1 MVGNEANDDRRLNQ
15 PSLYISE
22 NYTYMKNV
30 LIIVFATIQCFMDKQ
45 TPRETLSGLCFHA
58 I

>member
-30 LIIVFATIQCFMDKQ
+30 LIIVFCHNSMFYGQADST
-45 TPRETLSGLCFHA
+45 
-58 I
+58 